1 MKTKQIEYNGVNLTL
16 EYKTLSDVA
25 PEYETGF
32 TGNIEYN
39 ELQRVLVNDVDITNV
54 VGAFEFES
62 LENELNK

>member
-16 EYKTLSDVA
+16 EYKTLSAVA

-39 ELQRVLVNDVDITNV
+39 ELQRVLVNDIDITNV
-54 VGAFEFES
+54 VGAYEFET